1 MHTGSNITWTF
12 ACFST
17 NTCASSNS
25 TNQHCF
31 NLQHNNYTTF
41 GPKLAKTVQSLW
53 GFRSVFYLTTPF
65 SRPPAI
71 TLTDTPSGWLENA
84 TEQMISRQWTWPI
97 KSPLIVHSLK
107 SLPPP
112 TRHIQRTWNAEC
124 HSIQINICLQSC
136 CLQCN
141 GFTAKLNNNKKR
153 TDCHLYCDRKHPPES
168 QTVAISPVVSLADTA
183 FTGLLWPVRL
193 WT

>member
-1 MHTGSNITWTF
+1 M
-12 ACFST
+12 
-17 NTCASSNS
+17 
-25 TNQHCF
+25 
-31 NLQHNNYTTF
+31 
-41 GPKLAKTVQSLW
+41 QSLW

-112 TRHIQRTWNAEC
+112 TRHMQRNAEHHILC
-124 HSIQINICLQSC
+124 KWIFVCKYFQQL
-136 CLQCN
+136 
-141 GFTAKLNNNKKR
+141 FTVWQVHGKPVNNKKR
-153 TDCHLYCDRKHPPES
+153 TDCRLYVTGNTHLNH
-168 QTVAISPVVSLADTA
+168 
-183 FTGLLWPVRL
+183 RL
-193 WT
+193 WRYLLSSHWLTLRSLDSYDLWDSGRNTTWPQTNTH